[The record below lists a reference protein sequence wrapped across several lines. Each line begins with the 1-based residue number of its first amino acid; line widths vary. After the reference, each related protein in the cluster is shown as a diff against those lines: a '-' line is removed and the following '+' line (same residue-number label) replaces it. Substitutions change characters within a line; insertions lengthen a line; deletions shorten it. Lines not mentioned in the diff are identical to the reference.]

1 MLYLP
6 ENVRYSVSI
15 NAVFPG
21 PTGLSQDKA
30 ATQIRNKDN
39 GMVGT
44 TRATGRKTEAG
55 HLAAF
60 FSAREEREDK
70 LRPRR
75 VLGDMLYISTVP
87 RFLVSIDSTPSSV
100 Q

>member
-1 MLYLP
+1 MSYLSGS
-6 ENVRYSVSI
+6 VRHSVSI

-30 ATQIRNKDN
+30 ETQIRNKDS
-39 GMVGT
+39 GIVRT

-60 FSAREEREDK
+60 LFGERRE
-70 LRPRR
+70 RR
-75 VLGDMLYISTVP
+75 
-87 RFLVSIDSTPSSV
+87 
-100 Q
+100 